1 MLRNYFLIAW
11 RNLLRHRAYT
21 IINLTGLLL
30 GITCCLVIIIF
41 IRYETS
47 FDQAHPLASQT
58 YRVVQHTQRPDGMFY
73 WNTTAYPL
81 AEALRADFGSQ
92 LQVTQ
97 TAGPMTRTFTVEG
110 RDGDEVNRFEDNY
123 VLYVDPFYLR
133 IFDITWLAGNPQ
145 TAIDHPN
152 SVVLT
157 EDIAAKYF
165 GQDTK
170 KNYSVILGKSIM
182 LNNQDA
188 LTVTGVIHNAPGNVS
203 LRYHVLIPYAF
214 FKTNNSYHANN
225 WAGNYQGTTFVVPGN
240 NTSVATL
247 DKSINSWKKKYLRPE
262 DDARISYHLQPLS
275 DIHTETRYGSSPSS
289 YTMPATV
296 IKTAWFVAA
305 FVLLIASINF
315 VNLTTALATTR
326 AREVGIRKVMGSSQ
340 NALIRQFICENAL
353 VIAATL
359 VLSIAITPMLL
370 DLLNRGLSII
380 NLHLVFQWSDVLLL
394 VGIGIVVTLLA
405 AIYPAITIAA
415 FKPAAVL
422 KNKNTLA
429 GSRGLSLRKSLIVVQ
444 FTLVQIFIMA
454 TVVAALQMVHFR
466 NQDLGFTAT
475 SIVSCPAFEND
486 KHTALRQQLLQDPNI
501 DAVTFASGPPIS
513 VDNIAYGTTFR
524 LPGQPENE
532 AFGSDLKACDTSYLR
547 MYGLKLIAGRNFTT
561 SKWPFDEFI
570 ITRKTAAQLH
580 WTPEE
585 ALGRKIV
592 INEGEATVIGVIED
606 FQNVSLQYETAPC
619 VLTNWTALQDHVYIK
634 LNTSSTRSSETLAGI
649 EKNWKIIY
657 PDRVYKYS
665 FVTDAMAREYT
676 VENLV
681 FNGVTFS
688 AALSIAIGCLGLLGM
703 VSFMALRKTKE
714 IGIRKVLGAATL
726 QIIGLFSKEFVW
738 LVFIAFIVATPIA
751 YFGMQEW
758 LLGFASRIEL
768 SWWMFAMAGIA
779 AQIIALVTI
788 LFQSVKAAMANPVEA
803 IRNE

>member
-1 MLRNYFLIAW
+1 MLRNHFLIAW
-11 RNLLRHRAYT
+11 RNLLRNRAYT
-21 IINLTGLLL
+21 IINLTGLTL

-41 IRYETS
+41 IRYETN
-47 FDQAHPLASQT
+47 FDQSHPLASQT
-58 YRVVQHTQRPDGMFY
+58 YRVVQHTQRPDGIFY

-81 AEALRADFGSQ
+81 AEGLRADFGNQ

-97 TAGPMTRTFTVEG
+97 AAGPMTRTFSVEG
-110 RDGDEVNRFEDNY
+110 RDGGEVNRFEDNY
-123 VLYVDPFYLR
+123 VLYVDSLYPR
-133 IFDITWLAGNPQ
+133 IFDIAWLAGNPQ
-145 TAIDHPN
+145 TALDHPN

-157 EDIAAKYF
+157 EDIAAKCF
-165 GQDTK
+165 GQDIH
-170 KNYSVILGKSIM
+170 KNYSAILGKSIM

-188 LTVTGVIHNAPGNVS
+188 LTVTGVIRNAPGNVS
-203 LRYHVLIPYAF
+203 LRYHMLIPYAF
-214 FKTNNSYHANN
+214 FKTNNTYQANN
-225 WAGNYQGTTFVVPGN
+225 WAGNYQGTTFVIPE
-240 NTSVATL
+240 TSVSIKEL
-247 DKSINSWKKKYLRPE
+247 DESINTWKKKYLRPE
-262 DDARISYHLQPLS
+262 DDGRISYHLQPLR
-275 DIHTETRYGSSPSS
+275 DVHNETRYGSSPSS
-289 YTMPATV
+289 YTMPGTV

-340 NALIRQFICENAL
+340 YALIRQFVCENAL
-353 VIAATL
+353 VIAVTL
-359 VLSIAITPMLL
+359 ALSIAITPVLL
-370 DLLNRGLSII
+370 DLLNRGLAII
-380 NLHLVFQWSDVLLL
+380 NLHLAFQWTDLLL
-394 VGIGIVVTLLA
+394 LAGIGIIVTLLA

-415 FKPAAVL
+415 FNPAAVL

-466 NQDLGFTAT
+466 NQDLGFTDA
-475 SIVSCPAFEND
+475 SIVSCPAFDTN
-486 KHTALRQQLLQDPNI
+486 KHAALRQQLLQDPNI

-513 VDNIAYGTTFR
+513 VDNISYGTTFR
-524 LPGQPENE
+524 LPGQSENE
-532 AFGSDLKACDTSYLR
+532 ALGSDLKACDTSYLR

-561 SKWPFDEFI
+561 AKWPFDEFI
-570 ITRKTAAQLH
+570 ITEKTAAQLH

-592 INEGEATVIGVIED
+592 INEGEATVVGVIED
-606 FQNVSLQYETAPC
+606 FQNVSLQYETVPC
-619 VLTNWTALQDHVYIK
+619 VMTNWTALQDHVYIK
-634 LNTSSTRSSETLAGI
+634 INTSTARTSETLTGV
-649 EKNWKIIY
+649 EKNWKNIY

-665 FVTDAMAREYT
+665 FLTDSMAREYT

-726 QIIGLFSKEFVW
+726 QIVGLFSKEFVW
-738 LVFIAFIVATPIA
+738 LVLIAFVIATPIA

-768 SWWMFAMAGIA
+768 SWWMFAIAGIA

-788 LFQSVKAAMANPVEA
+788 LFQSIKAAVANPVEA